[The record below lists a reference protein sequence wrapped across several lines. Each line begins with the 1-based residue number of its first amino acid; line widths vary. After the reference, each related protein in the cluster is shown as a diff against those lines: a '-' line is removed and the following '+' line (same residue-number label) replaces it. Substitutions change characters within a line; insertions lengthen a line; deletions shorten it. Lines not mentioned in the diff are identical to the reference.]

1 VSHDALPHAYFY
13 LKIMSSVTTKP
24 NPKFDDEAEIL
35 SGRWLISYSDLV
47 TTLMVLFIALYA
59 MQLAQHRE
67 IETKRLVLTPAEKHD
82 VGATNIQAPRTAAL
96 DRVQASRRELIVA
109 LKDLRD
115 KQQILVREGA
125 RGVEIEIN
133 AKILF
138 RSGEAHL
145 MQDSNAVLD
154 QVATALK
161 EHSAQQILV
170 EGHTDSVPI
179 STAKYESNWEL
190 SSARAGSLVRFLV
203 DRGIEPHRLAAIGHA
218 DTIPAVI
225 GDDSYARAANRRVV
239 IVVQYDAS
247 TAPR

>member
-1 VSHDALPHAYFY
+1 
-13 LKIMSSVTTKP
+13 MSSAPTKP
-24 NPKFDDEAEIL
+24 NLKFDDDAEVL
-35 SGRWLISYSDLV
+35 SERWLISYSDLV

-59 MQLAQHRE
+59 MQLAKHRE
-67 IETKRLVLTPAEKHD
+67 LETKNLALAPVEKNLGDANTH
-82 VGATNIQAPRTAAL
+82 VPRTTAL
-96 DRVQASRRELIVA
+96 EQLQASKRELISS
-109 LKDLRD
+109 LKVLRD
-115 KQQILVREGA
+115 KQEILMRESA

-145 MQDSNAVLD
+145 MQDSDAVLD

-179 STAKYESNWEL
+179 STTKYDSNWEL

-203 DRGIEPHRLAAIGHA
+203 DRGIEPHRLTAIGRA
-218 DTIPAVI
+218 DNIPAVM
-225 GDDSYARAANRRVV
+225 GDDPLARAADRRVV
-239 IVVQYDAS
+239 IIVQYDL
-247 TAPR
+247 PIPPQ